1 MVSVLFICLG
11 NTCRSP
17 MAEAVFSRLVTAET
31 MQSNFK
37 IDSAGTANYH
47 IGEKPCEGTQNTLK
61 KHKIPCN
68 GRARQINNQDLLDY
82 DYLIA
87 LDESNQGD
95 INYLLARYGIEKP
108 VHRLLDFAQQTELKS
123 VPDPYY
129 VGNFE
134 LVYDLVLDGCT
145 GLFAYLKRI
154 HNF

>member
-11 NTCRSP
+11 NICRSP
-17 MAEAVFSRLVTAET
+17 MAEAVFSNLVLAENLE
-31 MQSNFK
+31 SKLK

-47 IGEKPCEGTQNTLK
+47 IGEKPCEGTQNILK
-61 KHKIPCN
+61 KHRIPYN
-68 GRARQINNQDLLDY
+68 GRAQQINSQDLSDY

-87 LDESNQGD
+87 LDESNQSD
-95 INYLLARYGIEKP
+95 VNLLLQQHGIEKP
-108 VHRLLDFAQQTELKS
+108 VYRLLDFARQSKLKS

-145 GLFAYLKRI
+145 GLFAHLKRI
-154 HNF
+154 HNL